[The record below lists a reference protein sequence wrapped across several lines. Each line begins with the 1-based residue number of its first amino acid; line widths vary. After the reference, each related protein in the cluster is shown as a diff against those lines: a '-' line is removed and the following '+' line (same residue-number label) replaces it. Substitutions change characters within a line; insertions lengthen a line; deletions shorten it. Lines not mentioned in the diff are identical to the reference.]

1 MILLTRLANDALS
14 PRLPDMRRPILALS
28 ELRRRAEAELIQDIL
43 PFWVRHA
50 FDPATGYLAGVV
62 TTDLRRFDEVPRHVV
77 LCARLLWT
85 FAAAARFER
94 RPEWLET
101 GRRAFALLTG
111 PFWDARQGGVF
122 WSLDRDGGVFS
133 DRKQIYAQAFA
144 IYGLAEWHAATG
156 DATALARARTLF
168 ELIEQ
173 HAAEPKHGGYL
184 EARSVSWGELA
195 DMRLSDRD
203 LNAPKSMNTL
213 LHVLEAY
220 TTLFRVWPDP
230 GLRGRLQALLG
241 VMLDHV
247 VTTTPHTRCE
257 LFFDLEW
264 RPLSPTISYGHDIE
278 ASWLLWEAAEA
289 LGDPALRARTR
300 RVALDMA
307 AGVLAHGCD
316 TDGSIF
322 YEGRA
327 DRIVIPEKHWWP
339 QAEAVVGFL
348 NAHALDGGEAWL
360 EAAGRVWQ
368 FIENHVIDRNH
379 GEWFAE
385 LDRSGH
391 PVPDYPERA
400 GSCKIGPWKCPYH
413 NARACL
419 EIMRRVPASAL

>member
-1 MILLTRLANDALS
+1 MVPLTRLANTVLI
-14 PRLPDMRRPILALS
+14 PTLPGMRRPILALP
-28 ELRRRAEAELIQDIL
+28 ELRRRAEAELVQDIL

-50 FDPATGYLAGVV
+50 FDPATGYLTGVL
-62 TTDLRRFDEVPRHVV
+62 TNDLRRIDDVPRHVV
-77 LCARLLWT
+77 ICGRLLWT
-85 FAAAARFER
+85 YGAAVRYEP

-111 PFWDARQGGVF
+111 PFWDAQHGGVY
-122 WSLDRDGGVFS
+122 WSLDHDGRVLS

-156 DATALARARTLF
+156 DAAALARARALF
-168 ELIEQ
+168 ELVEQ

-184 EARSVSWGELA
+184 EARSASWDGLA
-195 DMRLSDRD
+195 DQRLSARD

-220 TTLFRVWPDP
+220 TTLLRVWPDP
-230 GLRGRLQALLG
+230 GLRNRLKALLTD
-241 VMLDHV
+241 MLDHV

-257 LFFDLEW
+257 LFFDMEW

-289 LGDPALRARTR
+289 LGDPALCVRTR

-307 AGVLAHGCD
+307 TGVLAHGCD

-327 DRIVIPEKHWWP
+327 DGVVNAEKHWWP

-348 NAHALDGGEAWL
+348 NAHALDGSEAWL

-368 FIENHVIDRNH
+368 FIENHVIDRKH

-419 EIMRRVPASAL
+419 EIMRRVPASAG

>member
-1 MILLTRLANDALS
+1 MIPLTRLANDAPS
-14 PRLPDMRRPILALS
+14 SRLPGMTRTTLALP
-28 ELRRRAEAELIQDIL
+28 ELRRRAEAELVQDIL

-50 FDPATGYLAGVV
+50 FDPATGYLTGVL
-62 TTDLRRFDEVPRHVV
+62 TNDLRRLDDVPRHVV
-77 LCARLLWT
+77 ICARLLWT
-85 FAAAARFER
+85 YGAAVRYEP

-111 PFWDARQGGVF
+111 PFWDAQHGGVY
-122 WSLDRDGGVFS
+122 WSLDPDGRVLS

-144 IYGLAEWHAATG
+144 IYGLAEWYAATG
-156 DATALARARTLF
+156 DATALARARALF
-168 ELIEQ
+168 ELVEQ
-173 HAAEPKHGGYL
+173 HAAEPKHGGYF
-184 EARSVSWGELA
+184 EARGAAWDELA
-195 DMRLSDRD
+195 DQRLSARD
-203 LNAPKSMNTL
+203 LNVPKSMNTL

-220 TTLFRVWPDP
+220 TTLLRVWPDP
-230 GLRGRLQALLG
+230 GLRGRLKALLTD
-241 VMLDHV
+241 MLDHV

-264 RPLSPTISYGHDIE
+264 RPQSPTISYGHDIE

-289 LGDPALRARTR
+289 LGDSALCVRTR

-327 DRIVIPEKHWWP
+327 DRITIPEKHWWP

-360 EAAGRVWQ
+360 EAAGRAWQ
-368 FIENHVIDRNH
+368 FIEDHVIDRKH

-385 LDRSGH
+385 LDRSGQ
-391 PVPDYPERA
+391 PVGEYPERA

-419 EIMRRVPASAL
+419 EIMRRVPASAR